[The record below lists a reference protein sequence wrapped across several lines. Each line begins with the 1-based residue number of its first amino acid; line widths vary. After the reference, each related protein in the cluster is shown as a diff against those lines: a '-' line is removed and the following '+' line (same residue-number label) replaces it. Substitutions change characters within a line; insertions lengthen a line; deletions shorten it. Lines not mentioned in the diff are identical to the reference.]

1 MPVPAD
7 HAARRR
13 DDRLARARR
22 LTLWVAG
29 GAAAASLGLGTA
41 FAQALPGHRAAAAAT
56 QPGGTRPATTQPP
69 RTQPTTSQPTSAPAS
84 PLQQPAQPPAIM
96 TAGPSPLWYAT
107 RASGVMALVLLTAT
121 VVLGVAGTAR
131 FATPRWPRVITA
143 RLHRSLSLLAVAF
156 VAAH

>member
-1 MPVPAD
+1 MPQPAD

-56 QPGGTRPATTQPP
+56 QPGGTRPTTTHPP
-69 RTQPTTSQPTSAPAS
+69 RTQPITSQPTTSQPTTSQPTTGQPTSAPAS
-84 PLQQPAQPPAIM
+84 PLQQPAQPPA
-96 TAGPSPLWYAT
+96 TTPAPPQT
-107 RASGVMALVLLTAT
+107 TSG
-121 VVLGVAGTAR
+121 G
-131 FATPRWPRVITA
+131 
-143 RLHRSLSLLAVAF
+143 S
-156 VAAH
+156 

>member
-41 FAQALPGHRAAAAAT
+41 FAQASPGHRAAAAGT
-56 QPGGTRPATTQPP
+56 QPGGTRPANTQPP
-69 RTQPTTSQPTSAPAS
+69 RTQPTTGQPATSQPTSAPAS
-84 PLQQPAQPPAIM
+84 PLQQPAQPPA
-96 TAGPSPLWYAT
+96 TTPAPPQT
-107 RASGVMALVLLTAT
+107 TSG
-121 VVLGVAGTAR
+121 G
-131 FATPRWPRVITA
+131 
-143 RLHRSLSLLAVAF
+143 S
-156 VAAH
+156 

>member
-41 FAQALPGHRAAAAAT
+41 FAQALPGHRAAAAGA

-69 RTQPTTSQPTSAPAS
+69 RTQPTTSPPATSQPTSAPAS
-84 PLQQPAQPPAIM
+84 PLQQPAQPPA
-96 TAGPSPLWYAT
+96 TTPAPPQT
-107 RASGVMALVLLTAT
+107 TSG
-121 VVLGVAGTAR
+121 G
-131 FATPRWPRVITA
+131 
-143 RLHRSLSLLAVAF
+143 S
-156 VAAH
+156 

>member
-41 FAQALPGHRAAAAAT
+41 FAQALPGHRAAAAGA

-69 RTQPTTSQPTSAPAS
+69 RTQPTTSQPVTSPPATGQPPASPPGTGQPTSAPAS
-84 PLQQPAQPPAIM
+84 PLQQPAQPPA
-96 TAGPSPLWYAT
+96 TTPAPPQT
-107 RASGVMALVLLTAT
+107 TSG
-121 VVLGVAGTAR
+121 G
-131 FATPRWPRVITA
+131 
-143 RLHRSLSLLAVAF
+143 S
-156 VAAH
+156 